1 MCCEKDALCECFSV
15 RVAVLSV
22 VNVLLIRLV
31 GPRPYQP
38 ADSGADHFERE
49 HLARGVGQA
58 LGGFVRRRCMRG
70 LPLGGA
76 PCYTPDHLA
85 LFGRS

>member
-1 MCCEKDALCECFSV
+1 MSD
-15 RVAVLSV
+15 
-22 VNVLLIRLV
+22 LIASLTDVIGLV

-38 ADSGADHFERE
+38 ADSGAAHFERE
-49 HLARGVGQA
+49 HLSPGG
-58 LGGFVRRRCMRG
+58 LGRHQGTLCEGCMRG

-85 LFGRS
+85 LLCRS